1 MRKKIFYFEIKQ
13 DNISKNTEK
22 ELILLFPEYV
32 ANKAVF
38 LDSDKLTDKLTD
50 KFYLINDLEIIIN
63 FTNKLQDLNIE
74 FLYQDLTFSFLNAE
88 IIDLDSEKTHNII
101 TIYYRK

>member
-1 MRKKIFYFEIKQ
+1 MRNKIFYFEIKQ
-13 DNISKNTEK
+13 DYISKNTEK
-22 ELILLFPEYV
+22 ELILLFPEYI

-38 LDSDKLTDKLTD
+38 LDSDELTD

-63 FTNKLQDLNIE
+63 FKNKLQDLNIQ

-88 IIDLDSEKTHNII
+88 IIDFDSENLNNVMA
-101 TIYYRK
+101 IYYRK